1 MFVSIEVDSSEPTVF
16 DGLSVDAG
24 SVVVQLAAIADMQ
37 KMAGKQS
44 LRPAAPLSE
53 NWLCN

>member
-1 MFVSIEVDSSEPTVF
+1 MFVSIEVDSSAPIGFDEP
-16 DGLSVDAG
+16 SVDVG

-44 LRPAAPLSE
+44 LRPAASLSE
-53 NWLCN
+53 NCLCN